1 MAWAWKKPTTPRP
14 CPSDGLGPGPSQI
27 PDSPA
32 LPWAHRVPCPPP
44 PSYPHPSPFT
54 ARIRLPRP
62 RPFLN
67 QLSLPLLT
75 PSTDKLRQTLSFSP
89 KLWSHTPP
97 SFFNHLDL
105 LQSTCSLSSPLSPS
119 PLPPPSPLRSSPS
132 PRLVVSPG
140 ASRLPSR
147 HSFANSAG
155 GYLQHL
161 PRQGRGPLSLR
172 HGRQERCRPQARQ
185 VH

>member
-27 PDSPA
+27 QDSPA
-32 LPWAHRVPCPPP
+32 LGTPCPLSTTTLV
-44 PSYPHPSPFT
+44 PSYPHPSP
-54 ARIRLPRP
+54 RIRLPRPRP

-75 PSTDKLRQTLSFSP
+75 PSTAKLRQTLSFSP
-89 KLWSHTPP
+89 KLWSRTPP

-105 LQSTCSLSSPLSPS
+105 LQSTCSLSSPLLPS
-119 PLPPPSPLRSSPS
+119 PLSPPSPLRR

-140 ASRLPSR
+140 ASRLSFR
-147 HSFANSAG
+147 HSFANSAV